1 MAESGQG
8 DPESAR
14 MCNLARV
21 RRIVSKETWL
31 QKTGPGV
38 VTRVPGKVMD
48 VVPERLD
55 ERLKQMEIAFLF
67 SQPPPLHPQLSW
79 SSSHLAWI
87 SFSLFFFLIA

>member
-1 MAESGQG
+1 MSE
-8 DPESAR
+8 
-14 MCNLARV
+14 
-21 RRIVSKETWL
+21 ETWL

-67 SQPPPLHPQLSW
+67 SQPPPLPPPALLVLQP
-79 SSSHLAWI
+79 SSLD
-87 SFSLFFFLIA
+87 FL